1 MEILEKVEKIREKTG
16 VSYEEA
22 KNALEASGGDIL
34 DAIVLLENQGKIS
47 KPEVQVYTTG
57 RQDSSEEFKEAAE
70 ECKKNSEKKHN
81 SVIKSFF
88 AWCSKMIKKGCEN
101 FFIISKD
108 GEHMGTI
115 PVLAL
120 VLLLICAFW
129 VVVPLLIVGLFFG
142 FRYSFKG
149 EITKAVDVNTACEK
163 AAEACESVKNEF
175 AKKNE

>member
-57 RQDSSEEFKEAAE
+57 RQDSSEEFREAAE

-88 AWCSKMIKKGCEN
+88 SWCSKMIKKGCEN

-108 GEHMGTI
+108 GDHIGTI
-115 PVLAL
+115 PVLVL
-120 VLLLICAFW
+120 VLLLLCAFW
-129 VVVPLLIVGLFFG
+129 VVVPLMIVGLFFG
-142 FRYSFKG
+142 FRYSLQG

-163 AAEACESVKNEF
+163 AAEACETVKNEF
-175 AKKNE
+175 TKKSE